1 MSRIHVATRGIGN
14 WRERLA
20 NPDRQWKRG
29 FSAFETAVAWE
40 CASSAESQL
49 PQPIRSVLV
58 KGGFDAPKLLFAVA
72 EHKVPLRGGRTA
84 SQCDV
89 WAVVSTSKG
98 MLSLSVEAKANEA
111 FGDETLKKWFEG
123 TSEQSKANR
132 QERWEHLVQYLPG
145 VPTDSYHSIR
155 YQMLH
160 RCAASVIEAERF
172 DLPHA
177 SFVVQAF
184 GSPNGSF
191 QEYMAFCQAIG
202 VPPTRGSLT
211 TAPKPRLGISLS
223 IGWVDCPFATDTDIA
238 STAS

>member
-1 MSRIHVATRGIGN
+1 MSRIHVATRGICN

-40 CASSAESQL
+40 CASSEESQL
-49 PQPIRSVLV
+49 PQPIRTALV
-58 KGGFDAPKLLFAVA
+58 NGGFDAPKLLFAVA

-84 SQCDV
+84 SQSDV

-111 FGDETLKKWFEG
+111 FGDQTLEKWFEG

-132 QERWEHLVQYLPG
+132 QERWKHLVQYLPDA
-145 VPTDSYHSIR
+145 PTDHYHPIR

-160 RCAASVIEAERF
+160 RCAASVIEADRF
-172 DLPHA
+172 GLPHA

-184 GSPNGSF
+184 GSPDASF
-191 QEYMAFCQAIG
+191 QEYKAFCQAIG
-202 VPPTRGSLT
+202 VPPARGSLT
-211 TAPKPRLGISLS
+211 TASKARLGISLS
-223 IGWVDCPFATDTDIA
+223 IGWVDCPFATDSDIA
-238 STAS
+238 SIAA